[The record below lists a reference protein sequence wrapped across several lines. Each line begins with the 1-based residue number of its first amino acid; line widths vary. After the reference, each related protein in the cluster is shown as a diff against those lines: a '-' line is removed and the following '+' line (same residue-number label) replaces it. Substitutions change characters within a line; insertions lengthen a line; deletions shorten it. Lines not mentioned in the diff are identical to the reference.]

1 MKKIYW
7 CVQQLN
13 FKGGTEQVSIGLMN
27 LLCDYY
33 DISLVSTS
41 EIKGDIVYDIDPR
54 IKIESL
60 NVPLKINKFDYYFT
74 QYIKEKK
81 IFRAFGL
88 FFSLIKHTVFLRRRY
103 RKRMTKITNGETV
116 ISSSLDSQ
124 WFSPKKG
131 RFFIHFHFS
140 AENYLNFGNKLSR
153 LFIRKPEK
161 TILLSKD
168 IYDGIVK
175 KRKKEKFA
183 YIANPVRFD
192 ATKNLSNNG
201 NKIVFVGRY
210 APQKDP
216 MLALNVAKELKSLC
230 VNFHLDFYG
239 DGPLKEEMEKFV
251 LDNSLNDVVTINK
264 PTNKIEEVFISS
276 DLLLMT
282 SRFEGAPLV
291 IGEAK
296 AFSLPVVTTR
306 YKGNVNLFKNGY
318 DGFII
323 ETRKEKDI
331 ANKLKDIL
339 SDEKALL
346 TYKRNAYDS
355 ALSFDKSSIKEAWIN
370 LLK

>member
-1 MKKIYW
+1 MVVDKTYSYSKAAAKKSGVYKNYILLCGIGVLTTIIIFIIEFSFLY
-7 CVQQLN
+7 QQDNLISLIFALFLVMF
-13 FKGGTEQVSIGLMN
+13 FKGGAYFFLI
-27 LLCDYY
+27 
-33 DISLVSTS
+33 LVYFAIVTHSMTTS
-41 EIKGDIVYDIDPR
+41 
-54 IKIESL
+54 
-60 NVPLKINKFDYYFT
+60 
-74 QYIKEKK
+74 
-81 IFRAFGL
+81 
-88 FFSLIKHTVFLRRRY
+88 KHTGYAITDDNRIF
-103 RKRMTKITNGETV
+103 KIYFSQFRGT
-116 ISSSLDSQ
+116 ISTDT
-124 WFSPKKG
+124 
-131 RFFIHFHFS
+131 
-140 AENYLNFGNKLSR
+140 YLS
-153 LFIRKPEK
+153 
-161 TILLSKD
+161 
-168 IYDGIVK
+168 
-175 KRKKEKFA
+175 
-183 YIANPVRFD
+183 
-192 ATKNLSNNG
+192 
-201 NKIVFVGRY
+201 
-210 APQKDP
+210 
-216 MLALNVAKELKSLC
+216 
-230 VNFHLDFYG
+230 
-239 DGPLKEEMEKFV
+239 V

-370 LLK
+370 LLNSSVMHHNS